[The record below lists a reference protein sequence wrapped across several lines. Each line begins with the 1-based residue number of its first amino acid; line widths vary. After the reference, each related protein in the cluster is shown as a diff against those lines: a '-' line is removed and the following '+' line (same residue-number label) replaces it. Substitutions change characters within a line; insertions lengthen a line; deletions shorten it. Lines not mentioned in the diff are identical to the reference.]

1 MKIIVLPFL
10 LLVNILFAQTDKP
23 TSKMDG
29 SYHLLES
36 ERGLNNQ
43 PTKTKLV
50 QLVENN
56 GVQMLAIAAC
66 EKCIPAIYTYKAEDS
81 ETLDRHTYFNS
92 MGIFVTQYDNESFV
106 AFMPNPNSTSEAD
119 YLLFS
124 NFYSKS
130 KSKVESM
137 TKAKIKNYVLNL

>member
-1 MKIIVLPFL
+1 MIVNLGFSQ
-10 LLVNILFAQTDKP
+10 ADK
-23 TSKMDG
+23 TTTAINGTYYM
-29 SYHLLES
+29 LES

-106 AFMPNPNSTSEAD
+106 AFLPNPNSTARRITYCSVIFIVKANQK
-119 YLLFS
+119 L
-124 NFYSKS
+124 
-130 KSKVESM
+130 KV
-137 TKAKIKNYVLNL
+137 